1 MVGETSAA
9 KGDDMAKIWKRWALG
24 GLVALAAVAL
34 SSCGYNMLQRSE
46 EAVFSAFGDLDSQL
60 QRRADLIPNLV
71 ATVKGY
77 ASHERETLEAVV
89 AARARAT
96 QVTINVED
104 LDDEQAM
111 QKYREAQGELSSSLG
126 RLLAVAEAY
135 PDLKANQNFL
145 DLQNQ
150 LEGTENR
157 ISVARQRYNQAVE
170 SFNGSIRSFPYSL
183 TNNLLLHLKRKEYYQ
198 ADEAARQAPKVEF

>member
-1 MVGETSAA
+1 MARSWVRWVAVGLA
-9 KGDDMAKIWKRWALG
+9 
-24 GLVALAAVAL
+24 VAAL
-34 SSCGYNMLQRSE
+34 SSCGYNLLQGNE
-46 EAVFSAFGDLDSQL
+46 EAVFKAWGDLDSQL

-96 QVTINVED
+96 QVTIKAED
-104 LDDEQAM
+104 LGDEQAM
-111 QKYREAQGELSSSLG
+111 AKYQAAQGELSSTLG

-157 ISVARQRYNQAVE
+157 ISVARQRYNEAVE
-170 SFNGSIRSFPYSL
+170 TFNFSIRSFPYSL
-183 TNNLLLHLKRKEYYQ
+183 TNNLLLHLKRKEYYK
-198 ADEAARQAPKVEF
+198 ADEAAREVPKVEF